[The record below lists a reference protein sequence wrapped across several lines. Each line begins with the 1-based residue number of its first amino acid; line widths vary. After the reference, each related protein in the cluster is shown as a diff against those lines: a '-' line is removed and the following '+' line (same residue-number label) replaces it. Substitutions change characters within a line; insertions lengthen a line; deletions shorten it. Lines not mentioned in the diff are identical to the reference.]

1 MSNGFLTVS
10 WTNPGGTVDRVVWDP
25 NNIVGGVFTGL
36 IANPAGA
43 TLLTEDVSAVAGLP
57 LGRIALLGRDTS
69 ALDVTGLLEDLV
81 RTTTGDGTSENL
93 TGDSLRDV
101 MFGLGGNDT
110 LNGNEAND
118 ILEGGAGADVL
129 NGGPGSDTASY
140 AGSPAEVTVNLVT
153 GIGTGGDAA
162 GDTFTSIENLIGS
175 AFDDTFTPD
184 ANANNISG
192 GGGNDTVSY
201 AGSPA
206 AVNISL
212 SGTPGTGGN
221 AAGDVL
227 GGVENLIGSDFG
239 DFLRGNLV
247 LGGGGNDSVV
257 GGTGNDR
264 FNGEGGDD
272 FLFGSDFNPDGSFVA
287 NSGADTLEGGDGHD
301 GLWGADGNDHLLGG
315 VGSDGLVGG
324 AGNDSLDGS
333 DGADFLFGG
342 DFSVVDG
349 SFVPN
354 SGDDTLNGGNGNDGL
369 WGFDGNDVINA
380 DAGNDYVEG
389 GEGNDVILGGADND
403 TLLGQGGADT
413 IGGGTSFDYLYGGF
427 GADTF
432 ILQEGRRRRLGP

>member
-153 GIGTGGDAA
+153 GIGT
-162 GDTFTSIENLIGS
+162 
-175 AFDDTFTPD
+175 
-184 ANANNISG
+184 
-192 GGGNDTVSY
+192 
-201 AGSPA
+201 
-206 AVNISL
+206 
-212 SGTPGTGGN
+212 
-221 AAGDVL
+221 
-227 GGVENLIGSDFG
+227 
-239 DFLRGNLV
+239 
-247 LGGGGNDSVV
+247 
-257 GGTGNDR
+257 
-264 FNGEGGDD
+264 
-272 FLFGSDFNPDGSFVA
+272 
-287 NSGADTLEGGDGHD
+287 
-301 GLWGADGNDHLLGG
+301 
-315 VGSDGLVGG
+315 
-324 AGNDSLDGS
+324 
-333 DGADFLFGG
+333 
-342 DFSVVDG
+342 
-349 SFVPN
+349 
-354 SGDDTLNGGNGNDGL
+354 
-369 WGFDGNDVINA
+369 
-380 DAGNDYVEG
+380 
-389 GEGNDVILGGADND
+389 
-403 TLLGQGGADT
+403 
-413 IGGGTSFDYLYGGF
+413 
-427 GADTF
+427 
-432 ILQEGRRRRLGP
+432 RRCRR